1 LQPSIRATPLAKTE
15 AVIFFSKLRCVG
27 IIAGLTVALFA
38 ATAGLRA
45 QSIPTATEPLHISV
59 FAGAT
64 GRQTYLGGGR
74 NGDFTAGVDLGL
86 RPYRFLRPSLE
97 IRGTTD
103 IDKGHIDGQKDVLG
117 GIKLEA
123 GGYHRLHPYIDF
135 LAGRA
140 GITYAKPGAL
150 VPGTSILYTSS
161 STTALDGGGGFD
173 YDITRH
179 IAFKADS
186 QLLRLSTPVTPGHLH
201 PYEVTIGAS
210 YRFGGGWAHPKR
222 HRHDY

>member
-1 LQPSIRATPLAKTE
+1 VAKTE
-15 AVIFFSKLRCVG
+15 AVVSSSTLRCVAT
-27 IIAGLTVALFA
+27 IAGLTVALFA
-38 ATAGLRA
+38 AATPCARA
-45 QSIPTATEPLHISV
+45 QKIPTATEALHITV
-59 FAGAT
+59 FGGAT
-64 GRQTYLGGGR
+64 GRETDLGGGR
-74 NGDFTAGVDLGL
+74 NGDITAGGDLGL

-103 IDKGHIDGQKDVLG
+103 IHKGHIDGQKDILG
-117 GIKLEA
+117 GIKLETS
-123 GGYHRLHPYIDF
+123 YQRLHPYIDF

-140 GITYAKPGAL
+140 GVTYAKPGAL

-161 STTALDGGGGFD
+161 SATALSGGGGFD
-173 YDITRH
+173 YDLTRH

-186 QLLRLSTPVTPGHLH
+186 QLLRFGTPVTPGHLH

-222 HRHDY
+222 HKHDY